1 MTDRLG
7 ALTAA
12 GVSIWLDDMSR
23 ERVRSGNLAELIEK
37 FHVSGVTS
45 NPSIFAKAISGSD
58 LYTDQLRTLKG
69 SGADV
74 EAALTAVTTD
84 DIRDACDLFAPQF
97 AATAGE
103 DGRASIEVDPRL
115 AHEVEATVAQAK
127 SLRATVDRDNV
138 YIKIPATR
146 AGLAAIADTIAV
158 GININVTLIFS
169 VERYAEVLDA
179 YLAGLERARAAGLD
193 LSRIHSVASVFVSRT
208 DVEVDKRL
216 EAIGTD
222 EALALRGKAALAVSW
237 LCHEVYAHVSSSD
250 RWRAL
255 AAAGAHA
262 QRPLWASTSTKN
274 PAYRDVLYVE
284 ELVTAN
290 CVNTMPEPT
299 MHAFADHGQVRGDTV
314 AGRYDDARA
323 LLESVRAV
331 GVDFDGVFQTLEDEG
346 VEKFITAWTDLIAT
360 TAKVLEAL

>member
-7 ALTAA
+7 ALTDA

-23 ERVRSGNLAELIEK
+23 ERLRSGNLAELIER

-45 NPSIFAKAISGSD
+45 NPSIFSKAISGSP
-58 LYTDQLRTLKG
+58 LYTDQLRALKA

-74 EAALTAVTTD
+74 EAALTTVTTD

-97 AATAGE
+97 LATGGE

-115 AHEVEATVAQAK
+115 AHEVDATVAQAR
-127 SLRATVDRDNV
+127 SLRELVGRDNV
-138 YIKIPATR
+138 YVKIPATR
-146 AGLAAIADTIAV
+146 EGLSAIADSIAA

-169 VERYAEVLDA
+169 VERYTEVLEA
-179 YLAGLERARAAGLD
+179 YLTGLERASAAGLD
-193 LSRIHSVASVFVSRT
+193 LAGIHSVASVFVSRT

-216 EAIGTD
+216 EAIGSD
-222 EALALRGKAALAVSW
+222 EALALRGKSALAVSW
-237 LCHEVYAHVSSSD
+237 LCHEVYAHVTSSD
-250 RWRAL
+250 RWQAL
-255 AAAGAHA
+255 AASGAHA

-284 ELVTAN
+284 ELITAN

-299 MHAFADHGQVRGDTV
+299 MHAFADHGEVRGDTV

-323 LLESVRAV
+323 LLDSVRAV

-346 VEKFITAWTDLIAT
+346 VDKFITAWTDLNDT
-360 TAKVLEAL
+360 TAKVIAGL